1 MTAEDE
7 ARIKK
12 DLEEEKRKLA
22 EPENNGV
29 CLGNVPIS
37 VAYHENIFLQ
47 VMLVQTLQSGQLYR
61 TKLSE
66 SQPRF

>member
-37 VAYHENIFLQ
+37 VAYHENVSLQ
-47 VMLVQTLQSGQLYR
+47 AMLVQTLLSGHR
-61 TKLSE
+61 CSTKLSE
-66 SQPRF
+66 SQPRL